1 MSKIKY
7 KEPQY
12 QEAITQIISDYTVA
26 DGQQLRNVV
35 VEDTEAYY
43 SERYGWS
50 LRRKELV
57 QHQATQARGLFIG
70 NICFETCLN
79 NPFHAFCDQ
88 DHTSLLTE
96 RDSD

>member
-35 VEDTEAYY
+35 VENTEAYY

-57 QHQATQARGLFIG
+57 
-70 NICFETCLN
+70 
-79 NPFHAFCDQ
+79 
-88 DHTSLLTE
+88 
-96 RDSD
+96 

>member
-26 DGQQLRNVV
+26 DRQQLRNVV

-43 SERYGWS
+43 SARYGWT
-50 LRRKELV
+50 LRKKIPELKSV
-57 QHQATQARGLFIG
+57 
-70 NICFETCLN
+70 
-79 NPFHAFCDQ
+79 
-88 DHTSLLTE
+88 
-96 RDSD
+96 

>member
-35 VEDTEAYY
+35 VENTEAYY
-43 SERYGWS
+43 SPRYGWS
-50 LRRKELV
+50 LRRKQPELKSV
-57 QHQATQARGLFIG
+57 
-70 NICFETCLN
+70 
-79 NPFHAFCDQ
+79 
-88 DHTSLLTE
+88 
-96 RDSD
+96 